1 MQCEEWGKAGWEM
14 PTEARS
20 HRALCA
26 MVRSWHLV
34 LKIPIGG
41 FSEEEQRLVETQLSH
56 SLSVRS
62 RR

>member
-26 MVRSWHLV
+26 MVRSWDLV

-41 FSEEEQRLVETQLSH
+41 FSEEEQRLVET
-56 SLSVRS
+56 
-62 RR
+62 